1 MRDEKPVTIAVNC
14 KLQEELKIRQQ
25 EILQETGRR
34 MRGGITSISEIA
46 ALELSL
52 IRKSGYEISKKMK
65 SEFDNVKIIQKDGI
79 DYVPF
84 FLYKKLYIL
93 MSILNK
99 KKDENQITLQIFK
112 PRGSKKNIHKAL
124 W

>member
-1 MRDEKPVTIAVNC
+1 MKDDKPVTIAVNT
-14 KLQEELKIRQQ
+14 KLQDELKIRQK

-34 MRGGITSISEIA
+34 MRGGITSISEVA

-52 IRKSGYEISKKMK
+52 IRQSGYMISKHIEK
-65 SEFDNVKIIQKDGI
+65 EFRNIQFIQKEGI

-99 KKDENQITLQIFK
+99 KKDENQIILQIFK
-112 PRGSKKNIHKAL
+112 PRGSKKNVHKVL